1 MALPV
6 AVAPAPSSSS
16 NSRPRRKKAYPLLDL
31 HQRVKTPMNSI
42 PNPPPPNPRI
52 PKTPESRPPFCAA
65 AAASSAEPVLLAG
78 AAPATESSSALPG
91 ADAVGD
97 PGDSTWSGARFRSV
111 SRQVKSGGG
120 DARFFDPRGA
130 ALSPWAAS
138 GEVRTK
144 RTATGTGASRRP
156 RRRSSG
162 ESPPWRVPEA
172 RVSSRLVSPSAS
184 FPPLEREE
192 FFRLL
197 GFFFCPPEMVLL
209 SFFGVNERRGEEG
222 PLIRFFRFLF
232 LRDAVVIYETVPLL
246 L

>member
-1 MALPV
+1 
-6 AVAPAPSSSS
+6 
-16 NSRPRRKKAYPLLDL
+16 
-31 HQRVKTPMNSI
+31 MNSI

-52 PKTPESRPPFCAA
+52 PKRPKAAHLSAPPPPRPRPSRCSSRVPLPPRNPPRPSRARTPSVTLGTPPGQGHGSDRLADRSNREAA
-65 AAASSAEPVLLAG
+65 TRDSSIRV
-78 AAPATESSSALPG
+78 
-91 ADAVGD
+91 
-97 PGDSTWSGARFRSV
+97 
-111 SRQVKSGGG
+111 
-120 DARFFDPRGA
+120 GA

-172 RVSSRLVSPSAS
+172 RVSSRLVTPSAS

-197 GFFFCPPEMVLL
+197 GVFFRPPEMVLL

-222 PLIRFFRFLF
+222 PLI
-232 LRDAVVIYETVPLL
+232 
-246 L
+246 